1 MTRYSIFTLL
11 AMLAFASFTSGA
23 HALEATPP
31 ETETAP
37 DARQPMQADSPPTRA
52 IAPIMVVVIGGPRV
66 GSDVVDA
73 TRTALVAQITPM
85 TGERPVLPLMAD
97 ALRDQ
102 IAACT
107 DAPCAGAIIANAGAF
122 GAVIARLTRASARRP
137 MTLTLDMID
146 PVSGSPRLAQQTAQL
161 ADAASA
167 AATLQPMT
175 ALFQPV
181 MFSPPPPLPT
191 LLVTVNIDGA
201 AVRIDDRDLGLS
213 PVSRATLT
221 PGRHIITVTA
231 SSHLSARRTI
241 ELTDGENQRLDIT
254 LVVASAAMGD
264 DAVAMPVGE
273 GTSTAGGV
281 QSTSRQWF
289 EEPLV
294 WVAIGGGILLVG
306 AGIGIGVG
314 VWSANQTTPPP
325 MGIPL
330 PPINSL

>member
-1 MTRYSIFTLL
+1 MTRHSIFTLL

-23 HALEATPP
+23 HALQAVPP

-37 DARQPMQADSPPTRA
+37 DARQPTQADLPPTRTV
-52 IAPIMVVVIGGPRV
+52 APIMVVVIGGPRV
-66 GSDVVDA
+66 DAAVVDA
-73 TRTALVAQITPM
+73 TRAALVAQITPM

-107 DAPCAGAIIANAGAF
+107 DAPCVGAIIANAGAF
-122 GAVIARLTRASARRP
+122 GAVIARLSRASARRP

-146 PVSGSPRLAQQTAQL
+146 PVSGSPRLAQQTVQL

-167 AATLQPMT
+167 ATTLQPMT
-175 ALFQPV
+175 ALLQPV

-201 AVRIDDRDLGLS
+201 SVRIDDRDLGLS

-221 PGRHIITVTA
+221 PGRHIVTVTGP
-231 SSHLSARRTI
+231 SHLSARRTI

-254 LVVASAAMGD
+254 LVDASAAMGD

-281 QSTSRQWF
+281 QTSRQWF

-314 VWSANQTTPPP
+314 VSSANQTTPPP